1 MNIEDIQEES
11 SNSNKGEYVY
21 IWSWLEDVEA
31 ARLAP
36 DGKSK
41 NDIERK
47 DIVYYTKGEQI
58 PENSSGLV
66 NALRVGAYG
75 RRQEVSEKEESESSE
90 VSRNDKLAADMQ
102 EYDCKEQAGSKK
114 KMYQN
119 PEVFKNVV
127 FNEMALNLEYK
138 MWEKNQEAS
147 TEQQGYKSNRVSR
160 GYNHNKEPC
169 ELKCEQMEEVKKEDF
184 GEGQLN
190 FSDKS
195 DE

>member
-1 MNIEDIQEES
+1 M
-11 SNSNKGEYVY
+11 Y
-21 IWSWLEDVEA
+21 IWSWLKDVEA
-31 ARLAP
+31 AP

-41 NDIERK
+41 YDIERK
-47 DIVYYTKGEQI
+47 DILYYTKGEQI
-58 PENSSGLV
+58 PDNLSGPV
-66 NALRVGAYG
+66 NALRVGVYG
-75 RRQEVSEKEESESSE
+75 RRQEISEKEESESSE

-102 EYDCKEQAGSKK
+102 EYDCKEQAERKK

-138 MWEKNQEAS
+138 IWEKNQEAS

-169 ELKCEQMEEVKKEDF
+169 ELKGDQMEEVKWEDV
-184 GEGQLN
+184 GKGKLN
-190 FSDKS
+190 FS
-195 DE
+195 E